1 MQQNLKWTHSI
12 RKQKSN
18 NFMKNLTVKLF
29 EIYSLQS
36 ELNGLIN
43 QQNGEKVKTGILDE
57 EISLVAKYWINQ
69 LNDVITAEVKTL
81 DTQRE
86 ELIKKY
92 GTADEQGGV
101 SLQMVIK
108 EMDKDGKEVSKMNP
122 NFAEFNKEFNELLS
136 QEKELSYHPI
146 KLETL
151 TSVTSGNNYPTFFK
165 FVEA

>member
-1 MQQNLKWTHSI
+1 
-12 RKQKSN
+12 
-18 NFMKNLTVKLF
+18 MKNLTVKLF

-43 QQNGEKVKTGILDE
+43 QQTGEKVKTGILDE
-57 EISLVAKYWINQ
+57 NIGLVAKYWINQ
-69 LNDVITAEVKTL
+69 LNDLVAAETKVL
-81 DTQRE
+81 DAQRE

-92 GTADEQGGV
+92 GTADEEGGI

-122 NFAEFNKEFNELLS
+122 KFADFNKEFNELLS

-151 TSVTSGNNYPTFFK
+151 ADVKSDNNYPNFFK

>member
-1 MQQNLKWTHSI
+1 
-12 RKQKSN
+12 
-18 NFMKNLTVKLF
+18 MKNLTVKLF

-69 LNDVITAEVKTL
+69 LNDVVNAEAKTL
-81 DTQRE
+81 DSQRE

-136 QEKELSYHPI
+136 QEKELAYHPI

>member
-1 MQQNLKWTHSI
+1 
-12 RKQKSN
+12 
-18 NFMKNLTVKLF
+18 
-29 EIYSLQS
+29 
-36 ELNGLIN
+36 
-43 QQNGEKVKTGILDE
+43 
-57 EISLVAKYWINQ
+57 
-69 LNDVITAEVKTL
+69 VITAEVKTL

>member
-1 MQQNLKWTHSI
+1 
-12 RKQKSN
+12 
-18 NFMKNLTVKLF
+18 MKNLTVKLF

-136 QEKELSYHPI
+136 QEKELTYHPI